1 MSNANSRS
9 RFSKAQDDVIASYYP
24 EFVKILG
31 TGREAS
37 WKADTAKKIIALP
50 LFANLLTKEEDP
62 VRGTSHAGW
71 EERVRKKF
79 GNHKTQ
85 TVKPSAS
92 SAQSAGSEKGFFG
105 RPKLSAWM
113 LFGVEQK
120 EAIDAGAQSLA
131 TEAGKT
137 NTLPFYQTSKKR
149 LWDALTEDEKVEVAG
164 RALRHH
170 QDADL
175 NQEAFRLSIWQD
187 MQDFAKSGIYG
198 DMTMTLLY
206 GFRTAKGSMFCGSS
220 SVNSIPE
227 GKGFG
232 ETPGFSSSTWQA
244 FSAFAE
250 DALPVSVKDETQYDI
265 PVDDEGTPVFPA
277 INMNATALG
286 VVNVFIKRYL
296 EILWMHCRP
305 LDGSFSP
312 EIAAAHYDKTRFVLP
327 VAMERVD
334 SLTPGEIVTLS
345 EFFKGL
351 TDSGPFVFRG
361 DAEEGGDEEPPA
373 NEDKGE
379 PKKTAKHRTVESQKA
394 DDDGLVVNAVQSGK
408 KGDSI
413 GDGEES
419 VQPAKAKPKGKPKA
433 KKGAGGAKGLKPAKK
448 ALAKRAYQPDST
460 EEPARPSKKTRLAVE
475 PEATTAASEA
485 GGSDAVGGGWLKR
498 ARRPAVVFDPSM
510 ANVAAANAQAGPR
523 GKPGWSH
530 TSLYFHHRR
539 RDCIRTPRDDY
550 TGVSRS
556 FSRLDFD
563 FYQSPRAC
571 ELVCF
576 FCSPPR
582 SVRHVLRDVVSTSS
596 PAKTVSLAPTTHDS
610 VDLSA
615 EHAAP
620 RVFRSPALIADA
632 VRRLSLAATDRVVKP
647 LDPHRL
653 QDGDHILPLPLHTE
667 CDGKT
672 TLEQEVDGADDF
684 NEECIV
690 ATGGRAGA
698 WRVALKK
705 FAEDLLDATPARVS
719 QLNHAIA
726 SLVED
731 GSLCLREACLAPKTP
746 RDNEPASKT
755 KPASKAKPAAKTTG
769 VKAKATVPAKKPT
782 SKPKAAATKAK
793 KARSLVLAVVGKKAA
808 PATKVTAKK
817 PRSALKPRSLLFE
830 LCAYLLLA
838 ASPLI
843 RSPA

>member
-37 WKADTAKKIIALP
+37 WKADTAKKIMALA
-50 LFANLLTKEEDP
+50 LFANLPTKEEDP

-120 EAIDAGAQSLA
+120 EAIDAGAQSFA

-175 NQEAFRLSIWQD
+175 NQEVFRLSIWQD
-187 MQDFAKSGIYG
+187 MQDFAKSDIYG

-206 GFRTAKGSMFCGSS
+206 GFRTAKGSMFCGRLEAWAMQRHRADKIYSS

-232 ETPGFSSSTWQA
+232 ETPGLSSSTWQA

-265 PVDDEGTPVFPA
+265 PVDDEGTPVFHA

-286 VVNVFIKRYL
+286 VVNVFIKQYL

-334 SLTPGEIVTLS
+334 SLIPGEIVTLS

-373 NEDKGE
+373 NEDEGE
-379 PKKTAKHRTVESQKA
+379 PKNTAKHKTVESQKA
-394 DDDGLVVNAVQSGK
+394 EDDGLVVNTVQSGN

-413 GDGEES
+413 GDGEEVGHS
-419 VQPAKAKPKGKPKA
+419 FSYFQQQVLVQPAKAKPKGKPKA
-433 KKGAGGAKGLKPAKK
+433 KKGAGSAKGLKPAK
-448 ALAKRAYQPDST
+448 
-460 EEPARPSKKTRLAVE
+460 EEPARPSKKTKLAVE

-485 GGSDAVGGGWLKR
+485 GGSDAVGGGRLKR
-498 ARRPAVVFDPSM
+498 ARRPAVVFDPRM
-510 ANVAAANAQAGPR
+510 ANAQVGPR
-523 GKPGWSH
+523 GKPGWS
-530 TSLYFHHRR
+530 Y
-539 RDCIRTPRDDY
+539 
-550 TGVSRS
+550 V
-556 FSRLDFD
+556 
-563 FYQSPRAC
+563 
-571 ELVCF
+571 
-576 FCSPPR
+576 
-582 SVRHVLRDVVSTSS
+582 
-596 PAKTVSLAPTTHDS
+596 
-610 VDLSA
+610 
-615 EHAAP
+615 
-620 RVFRSPALIADA
+620 
-632 VRRLSLAATDRVVKP
+632 VVKTYGP
-647 LDPHRL
+647 
-653 QDGDHILPLPLHTE
+653 
-667 CDGKT
+667 
-672 TLEQEVDGADDF
+672 V
-684 NEECIV
+684 
-690 ATGGRAGA
+690 
-698 WRVALKK
+698 
-705 FAEDLLDATPARVS
+705 
-719 QLNHAIA
+719 IA
-726 SLVED
+726 
-731 GSLCLREACLAPKTP
+731 
-746 RDNEPASKT
+746 
-755 KPASKAKPAAKTTG
+755 
-769 VKAKATVPAKKPT
+769 
-782 SKPKAAATKAK
+782 
-793 KARSLVLAVVGKKAA
+793 
-808 PATKVTAKK
+808 
-817 PRSALKPRSLLFE
+817 
-830 LCAYLLLA
+830 Y
-838 ASPLI
+838 
-843 RSPA
+843 

>member
-50 LFANLLTKEEDP
+50 LFANLLTTEEDP

-220 SVNSIPE
+220 SVNLIPE

-286 VVNVFIKRYL
+286 VLNVFIKRYL

-373 NEDKGE
+373 NEDEGE

-460 EEPARPSKKTRLAVE
+460 EEPARPSKKTRLAVDTGCKALFARRANPAQIRYLRNICAISGFWNDFE
-475 PEATTAASEA
+475 VRHQIGTGDLSDALTSREQRAGIGEGGGAECLGRLQPTHGMLRAAGVRAELVRLSRTPPPDRRARHARFLVRFAHPRCITPSTHQRSSPLLRVAGFSSLSVRRTAARAFTPRVYIIDPARILGGHVNPEQALAVASPRIKTCA
-485 GGSDAVGGGWLKR
+485 STSPSGSSSLKSFALVCTLGSDASTWPESAAR
-498 ARRPAVVFDPSM
+498 AYTAVAYS
-510 ANVAAANAQAGPR
+510 
-523 GKPGWSH
+523 
-530 TSLYFHHRR
+530 
-539 RDCIRTPRDDY
+539 I
-550 TGVSRS
+550 
-556 FSRLDFD
+556 
-563 FYQSPRAC
+563 
-571 ELVCF
+571 
-576 FCSPPR
+576 
-582 SVRHVLRDVVSTSS
+582 
-596 PAKTVSLAPTTHDS
+596 
-610 VDLSA
+610 
-615 EHAAP
+615 
-620 RVFRSPALIADA
+620 
-632 VRRLSLAATDRVVKP
+632 AATPP
-647 LDPHRL
+647 LSSK
-653 QDGDHILPLPLHTE
+653 E
-667 CDGKT
+667 CVERPDLNADKT
-672 TLEQEVDGADDF
+672 IF
-684 NEECIV
+684 
-690 ATGGRAGA
+690 
-698 WRVALKK
+698 
-705 FAEDLLDATPARVS
+705 
-719 QLNHAIA
+719 
-726 SLVED
+726 VED
-731 GSLCLREACLAPKTP
+731 GWFRTGDVGQWNADGTLTLIDRCVRGATIGERAIECGLCGCRL
-746 RDNEPASKT
+746 
-755 KPASKAKPAAKTTG
+755 
-769 VKAKATVPAKKPT
+769 
-782 SKPKAAATKAK
+782 
-793 KARSLVLAVVGKKAA
+793 VVGARRWESGGA
-808 PATKVTAKK
+808 PAGKYAERTETGIRATAERVKGYSGI
-817 PRSALKPRSLLFE
+817 PPGLDNHVIYLLF
-830 LCAYLLLA
+830 AQD
-838 ASPLI
+838 
-843 RSPA
+843 